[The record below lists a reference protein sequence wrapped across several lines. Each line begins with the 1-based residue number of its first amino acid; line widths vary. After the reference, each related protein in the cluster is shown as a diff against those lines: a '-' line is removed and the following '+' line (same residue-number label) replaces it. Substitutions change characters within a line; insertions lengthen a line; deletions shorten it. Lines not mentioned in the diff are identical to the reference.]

1 MNYLF
6 NKKAGVLFLTFILTL
21 GMSGCGGKEE
31 SNKAPVVSVQM
42 PYTIAAVGDTVTVPE
57 ASVTDEDT
65 LTATAAVYRGE
76 EKVADVTDNRFTVS
90 AAGEYTLRYTAKD
103 SGGLEGSAETK
114 VRFVES
120 VTGTKLE
127 AAIPAG
133 ESAEILLGA
142 SAINAATGKT
152 DGTFDATDYDYI
164 YSDIENTS
172 ADSLL
177 VGTKLTAKNKT
188 VDLTTLEKSS
198 YEKMAIGAS
207 ATKTVRFTS
216 DYLVHRGGNGF
227 EGVSSVVYFV
237 KNEGETEKNISLTVK
252 NFVLGKASV
261 LSSAHFKAV
270 ESKEGVEDKFLDLS
284 DLKLL
289 YDLSGETA
297 LDYIGEE
304 KVTGK
309 GEMSTQLTEDNKLRL
324 TVKNESTPA
333 TCQWRFFSWNSDVGV
348 SQQGLLKRDLSGV
361 EYIVMIFERDE
372 GVVYGDATI
381 CLYLQSDEWGTSWN
395 LACPYHG
402 LNNMWFGNIQNQDG
416 VNKNLVYYYLPIA
429 ESIEEEY
436 ISAGWCSEVDTLML
450 QIAGLPADEE
460 RSLTLHGI
468 YWC

>member
-1 MNYLF
+1 MF
-6 NKKAGVLFLTFILTL
+6 QKGKRAIAFFLACFLCVQ
-21 GMSGCGGKEE
+21 MSGCGGTETSE
-31 SNKAPVVSVQM
+31 NKVPVVSAQM

-65 LTATAAVYRGE
+65 LTATAAVYSGE
-76 EKVADVTDNRFTVS
+76 KKVADVTGNQFTVN
-90 AAGEYTLRYTAKD
+90 AAGEYTVRYTAKD
-103 SGGLEGSAETK
+103 SGGLEGSAEVK

-120 VTGTKLE
+120 VTGTKIE
-127 AAIPAG
+127 TAIPAG

-152 DGTFDATDYDYI
+152 GGSFNAADYDYI
-164 YSDIENTS
+164 YSDIENTA

-177 VGTKLTAKNKT
+177 VGTKMTTKTKT
-188 VDLTTLEKSS
+188 VDLTALEKSS
-198 YEKMAIGAS
+198 YEKMEIGAS

-216 DYLVHRGGNGF
+216 DYLVHQGKDSF

-237 KNEGETEKNISLTVK
+237 KNEGETAKNISLTVK

-270 ESKEGVEDKFLDLS
+270 ESKEGVEDKFIDLT

-289 YDLSGETA
+289 YDLNGETA

-309 GEMSTQLTEDNKLRL
+309 GEMSTTLTEDNKLRL
-324 TVKNESTPA
+324 TVKNEATPA

-348 SQQGLLKRDLSGV
+348 SQQGLLKRDLSQV

-395 LACPYHG
+395 LACPYHD

-416 VNKNLVYYYLPIA
+416 KNKNLVYYYLPIKQH
-429 ESIEEEY
+429 IEEEN
-436 ISAGWCSEVDTLML
+436 IQAGFCAEVDTLIL
-450 QIAGLPADEE
+450 QIAGLPADAE